1 MPAENPPGYPYPAGQ
16 DPERTI
22 AYRTPQGSQPQQPP
36 QPPYGGPQPP
46 QAHQP
51 SGHDYGQT
59 QHLQQPAFGGDQW
72 RQPEE
77 LGYGA
82 PPPTAKAKKKGRGW
96 IIAIVAALLVGV
108 VAGGGVWAAAKL
120 SGGGTQ
126 PHEVLP
132 GNAIAYVRLDLDPA
146 ANQKVAL
153 FNIARKFTA
162 TKDTFSGDDPRK
174 ALFEA
179 FRKDAMDPTKIDYA
193 KDVEPWLGDRI
204 GLAILPANGGEDP
217 GAAVA
222 VQVKDE
228 DAARASI
235 PKLFPAQEKTGIAFR
250 DDYAILAETQAKAD
264 TYAKAA
270 PLSENTTFADDL
282 DALGE
287 PGLLSFWANLGEAA
301 KLSGV
306 AAAGDPTML
315 DSIKNARFAGAL
327 RFDSD
332 YVELTGIARGADSG
346 VTSEPEAV
354 KIGELPA
361 STVGALSIS
370 GLGEAFG
377 KQWPKIQKAAQS
389 TSDGQAFT
397 QALTQAQQS
406 FGLVLPDDV
415 VTLLGKSLSVA
426 VDEQGLDG
434 SMPNVG
440 AVLTT
445 DPAKAQEV
453 LGKLEKAAAAN
464 GSPSPLV
471 KVPGDGKLVVAT
483 SQDYA
488 TKLAAEG
495 TLGDSE
501 TFKLAVPDADSATFA
516 AFVDLDKI
524 EKFYLQGMQGD
535 EKANAQVLR
544 GVGMSGKYSGN
555 EGDFTLR
562 VLFN

>member
-36 QPPYGGPQPP
+36 QTPYGGPQPP

-51 SGHDYGQT
+51 SAHDYAHT
-59 QHLQQPAFGGDQW
+59 QHLQQPAFAGDQW

-82 PPPTAKAKKKGRGW
+82 PPPTAKGKKGRGW

-153 FNIARKFTA
+153 FSIARKFTA
-162 TKDTFSGDDPRK
+162 TKDSFSGDDPRK
-174 ALFEA
+174 AIFEA
-179 FRKDAMDPTKIDYA
+179 LRKDAMDPTKIDYA

-204 GLAILPANGGEDP
+204 GVAVLAPANSGAAP
-217 GAAVA
+217 GVAVA

-228 DAARASI
+228 DAARTSI
-235 PKLFPAQEKTGIAFR
+235 PKLFPARERTGIAFR
-250 DDYAILAETQAKAD
+250 DDYAILAETQAQAD

-270 PLSENTTFADDL
+270 PLSENATFAEDL

-287 PGLLSFWANLGEAA
+287 PGLLSFWANLGEVA
-301 KLSGV
+301 KASGV
-306 AAAGDPTML
+306 AAAGDPTIL

-327 RFDSD
+327 RFDND
-332 YVELTGIARGADSG
+332 YAELTGITRGADSG
-346 VTSEPEAV
+346 VTSDPETV
-354 KIGELPA
+354 KIGQLPA
-361 STVGALSIS
+361 STVGALSFS

-377 KQWPKIQKAAQS
+377 KQWTKIQKAAES
-389 TSDGQAFT
+389 TPDGQSFT

-406 FGLVLPDDV
+406 YGLVLPDDI
-415 VTLLGKSLSVA
+415 VTLLGKSLTIA

-445 DPAKAQEV
+445 DPGKAQAV
-453 LGKLEKAAAAN
+453 IGKLEKAAADS
-464 GSPSPLV
+464 GTPSPLV
-471 KVPGDGKLVVAT
+471 KVPGDGQLVVAT

-495 TLGDSE
+495 TLADSE
-501 TFKLAVPDADSATFA
+501 TFKLAVPDADNAAFA
-516 AFVDLDKI
+516 SFVDLDKV
-524 EKFYLQGMQGD
+524 EKYYLQGMQGD
-535 EKANAQVLR
+535 EKANLQVLR
-544 GVGMSGKYSGN
+544 GVGLSGKYSGN
-555 EGDFTLR
+555 EGSFTLR